1 MKFLD
6 LLVVWQILGD
16 SSLKD
21 LGLSTVE
28 ILASVV
34 DRSGGGGGAVKPV
47 DYLSVIPVL
56 VKQVFVT
63 RSQPASEVTLAQQ
76 QLVSKRRGR

>member
-1 MKFLD
+1 MNTYMKIRLNFEFFTSF
-6 LLVVWQILGD
+6 VWQILSD
-16 SSLKD
+16 LSLNE

-34 DRSGGGGGAVKPV
+34 SRPGSSGGGGGAVKPV
-47 DYLSVIPVL
+47 DYLSAIPIL

-63 RSQPASEVTLAQQ
+63 RSQPASEVT
-76 QLVSKRRGR
+76 